1 MTRTITSRPP
11 LSLDMSTADF
21 NEDELQLIA
30 ALMYHT
36 KLGFGSKYK
45 TAAKTILDKIETKI
59 DPDFADTASSLVDP
73 QIEVLDS
80 AGWPVMLLPGTHYQ
94 IIV

>member
-1 MTRTITSRPP
+1 
-11 LSLDMSTADF
+11 
-21 NEDELQLIA
+21 
-30 ALMYHT
+30 
-36 KLGFGSKYK
+36 
-45 TAAKTILDKIETKI
+45 LDKIETKI